1 MKFTIAWAKVASE
14 NSVLKA
20 VVLCLSALCLFFGA
34 SSLKLALKDPIVVE
48 RGCYSKVAAI
58 TDGKRSATEIESF
71 LKEALAQRFDTQA
84 VVRNDF
90 LSDDEQILRS
100 KEQKDLQNRKLSQ
113 KVILNAATV
122 EGGSVIVD
130 ADRLIS
136 VGEVRSAFKFPLNV
150 KIESV
155 TRSEG
160 NPYGLVVSEIKNI
173 EKKDK

>member
-1 MKFTIAWAKVASE
+1 MKFTIAWARVASE

-34 SSLKLALKDPIVVE
+34 SSLKLALKDPIVVD
-48 RGCYSKVAAI
+48 RGCYSKAGSVA
-58 TDGKRSATEIESF
+58 DGKRTATEIESF
-71 LKEALAQRFDTQA
+71 LQEALAQRFDTQG

-90 LSDDEQILRS
+90 LSDDEQILRA

-113 KVILNAATV
+113 RVILNSATV
-122 EGGSVIVD
+122 EGGTIIVD

-136 VGEVRSAFKFPLNV
+136 VGDVRSAFKFPLNV

-160 NPYGLVVSEIKNI
+160 NPYGLVVSEVKTI
-173 EKKDK
+173 EKRDK